1 MRRPILPF
9 FCVLS
14 ALSVVPAAVAVVPY
28 PEEAIVQPAKKA
40 DPASAESERVRS
52 TIEKL
57 EKDER
62 RLREILKDLEKHVHS
77 AKTALTSD
85 SDRVRET
92 VQQLKED
99 ARRLEDVLA
108 RLRGA
113 DRDSGGGPVK

>member
-52 TIEKL
+52 IIDKL

-62 RLREILKDLEKHVHS
+62 RLRTIVIDLEKHARS
-77 AKTALTSD
+77 AKAAAPSA
-85 SDRVRET
+85 SDRVRGT
-92 VQQLKED
+92 VQQLEED
-99 ARRLEDVLA
+99 ARLLEEI
-108 RLRGA
+108 LRGLKGA
-113 DRDSGGGPVK
+113 DRDGGEGHVQ